1 MGEEL
6 GVGEGRTD
14 LETLL
19 FLPQDPELGKL
30 AHVNQKIWGFRSLA
44 DRHEKIGPAG

>member
-6 GVGEGRTD
+6 SVGEGRTH
-14 LETLL
+14 LETFPL
-19 FLPQDPELGKL
+19 LPQDPKLGKL
-30 AHVNQKIWGFRSLA
+30 AHVNQKIRGFRSLA